1 MSLVFRIYNNS
12 GYSRNV
18 SPIGDINITG
28 KREEEEFYFNKSIDK
43 ITLKS
48 PDYEDLIQFEGSF
61 DRFFIDV
68 YCDRNLIF
76 KGSFTFLT
84 ADICKDDCQI
94 TLKIRDESKIACLK
108 RNDKKINVLS
118 APITEVS
125 SEIPELVNN
134 LEFYMTVEFTGSVP
148 PPVDPSSW
156 GEYGYIAI
164 LFSGAENCC
173 ELYSF
178 QVWAREVVTE
188 RCLAGNT
195 NPPPGAVIIQ
205 NNCAIDGT
213 YTYAKP
219 YSGGNQLLSTVNF
232 NGLGTYNCFKTTNDI
247 VQPAVDHGSW
257 TYINS
262 FDLDVDCSGLGSS
275 GCNNPDLNI
284 DVNFFIDFDCLAN
297 NNPLTGNSIDHSR
310 RVDDVFEYLAQET
323 GCGVNC
329 FESDFFSLPTNY
341 VTGQANKLNNLFI
354 TEMSDVTRPF
364 ASGQAT
370 VLELSL
376 FGFYKQMKEVFQ
388 LVLRVDEQTD
398 CLEIEHVKRALENK
412 VKLSELGELKS
423 FKCCYELDLEK
434 IPKSEEWGWNEAFN
448 LDFVGRDIEYRDN
461 QGQFL
466 TETDPETHDV
476 SEISTDIEYIYDAYD
491 RPVNPVN
498 NLEGFVITTNT
509 FDGTNYILDSEAGEI
524 TGSTKLNAHLS
535 QANLHEN
542 YWKCYRYYVEGFMNN
557 NQEQFELPKALKSG
571 DEIILQLCCDS
582 FSNFDLDY
590 KILDLSECSCGEA
603 IIEEFNYNVKKKIL
617 TLKISI
623 I

>member
-1 MSLVFRIYNNS
+1 MSLVFTIYNNE

-18 SPIGDINITG
+18 CPIGDINITG

-48 PDYEDLIQFEGSF
+48 PDFEDVIQFEGSF

-76 KGSFTFLT
+76 KGSFNFLT
-84 ADICKDDCQI
+84 ADICKEDCQI

-108 RNDKKINVLS
+108 RNDRKINILS
-118 APITEVS
+118 APIPEVS
-125 SEIPELVNN
+125 SEIPQLVNN
-134 LEFYMTVEFTGSVP
+134 LEFYMTVEKTSSVP
-148 PPVDPSSW
+148 PPIDPTSW
-156 GEYGYIAI
+156 SEYAFISP
-164 LFSGAENCC
+164 LFSGALNCC
-173 ELYSF
+173 ELFGY
-178 QVWAREVVTE
+178 QIWAREVVTE
-188 RCLAGNT
+188 RCLAGVAN
-195 NPPPGAVIIQ
+195 NPPGTVIIQ
-205 NNCAIDGT
+205 NNCAVDGT
-213 YTYAKP
+213 YTYARP
-219 YSGGNQLLSTVNF
+219 YTGSNQLILGSLAPGF
-232 NGLGTYNCFKTTNDI
+232 GTYNCFKVIDNLN
-247 VQPAVDHGSW
+247 QPAVDHGTF

-262 FDLDVDCSGLGSS
+262 DNLFSDCSGLGSS
-275 GCNNPDLNI
+275 GCNNPNFNFQ
-284 DVNFFIDFDCLAN
+284 VNFFIDFDCLAS

-323 GCGVNC
+323 GCGVDC
-329 FESDFFSLPTNY
+329 FESDFFNLPTNY
-341 VTGQANKLNNLFI
+341 VTGQSNKLNDLFV

-370 VLELSL
+370 VLEVSL
-376 FGFYKQMKEVFQ
+376 FGFYEQLKEMFQ
-388 LVLRVDEQTD
+388 LVIRVDEQTG
-398 CLEIEHVKRALENK
+398 CLEVEHVKRALENK
-412 VKLSELGELKS
+412 VKLSEIGELKS
-423 FKCCYELDLEK
+423 FKCCYEVDLEK
-434 IPKSEEWGWNEAFN
+434 IPKSEEWSWNEAFN

-461 QGQFL
+461 DGQFL
-466 TETDPETHDV
+466 TETDPENHDV
-476 SEISTDIEYIYDAYD
+476 SEVSTDIEHIYDAYD
-491 RPVNPVN
+491 RPANPVN

-542 YWKCYRYYVEGFMNN
+542 YWKCYRYYTEGFMNN
-557 NQEQFELPKALKSG
+557 NQEQFELPKGLKSG

-603 IIEEFNYNVKKKIL
+603 IIEEFNYNAKKKIL
-617 TLKISI
+617 TLKITI